1 MGACQRLT
9 SSRRTAQKL
18 LPHPITHVGLG
29 CGEDAVGLGASWM
42 RCFGC
47 VSFSVLGLASFR
59 MIRGFHDTH
68 SRLSSLD
75 WRAWKTEAVSQGAE
89 WVLVQSASCY
99 SGGEPGV
106 GWGEAPFHAL
116 GSEHSAPSSRALCL

>member
-1 MGACQRLT
+1 M
-9 SSRRTAQKL
+9 
-18 LPHPITHVGLG
+18 P
-29 CGEDAVGLGASWM
+29 
-42 RCFGC
+42 CFGC

-75 WRAWKTEAVSQGAE
+75 WKAWKTEAVSQGAE